1 MPRQPRPLSSGI
13 LGFQGRISLGRSV
26 TRVAGFLPA
35 SRVDR
40 CVMPTD
46 PVKADRKPGDDAAA
60 ASKGPGEE
68 PGERQRAPRGGWR
81 GRWRR
86 WRSWLP
92 FVVKPLRRGVILLL
106 LVLVIEYLVVPELV
120 GASKDLHLLGQVN

>member
-1 MPRQPRPLSSGI
+1 MPI
-13 LGFQGRISLGRSV
+13 
-26 TRVAGFLPA
+26 
-35 SRVDR
+35 
-40 CVMPTD
+40 D

-60 ASKGPGEE
+60 ASAGPGEG
-68 PGERQRAPRGGWR
+68 PGERQRKRRGGW
-81 GRWRR
+81 GGWWRR

-120 GASKDLHLLGQVN
+120 GASTHLHLLGQVNAAWLAAGLILEALSLFCY